1 MHQHLSPA
9 APLPMLVDLKGLSRL
24 VPLSISTLRKCV
36 KSGMPHSKPGG
47 KILIDPQEALAWFKG
62 STPDPK
68 ALNLDLDASLDEILR
83 DLD

>member
-1 MHQHLSPA
+1 
-9 APLPMLVDLKGLSRL
+9 
-24 VPLSISTLRKCV
+24 
-36 KSGMPHSKPGG
+36 MPHSKPGG